1 MQYIFVCSIW
11 HVAYGIYDNMVYSV
25 NEKARWLDITHAS
38 ILPFTYIASAN
49 VCEHAGATMLLCVC
63 ALVQICKKEH

>member
-1 MQYIFVCSIW
+1 
-11 HVAYGIYDNMVYSV
+11 MVYSV